1 MGQRRN
7 RPSFAPSNPW
17 NRPTP
22 ASTLKRPKGG
32 AEGRLVASGCGTG
45 LHLASAS
52 RVALSAAQEC
62 GRSWASAQ
70 ECGLKAGIPAPRTAL
85 TREYALAPNPF
96 TIFEGTS
103 EIQRLI
109 LARAISGVHI
119 KKLHSDFPL
128 WPARSVFLSAAIRGS
143 DSLGRRPCEMSQ
155 RGPT

>member
-22 ASTLKRPKGG
+22 ASTLNRPKGG

-52 RVALSAAQEC
+52 RVALSA
-62 GRSWASAQ
+62 AQ

-143 DSLGRRPCEMSQ
+143 DSLGRRPCETSQ